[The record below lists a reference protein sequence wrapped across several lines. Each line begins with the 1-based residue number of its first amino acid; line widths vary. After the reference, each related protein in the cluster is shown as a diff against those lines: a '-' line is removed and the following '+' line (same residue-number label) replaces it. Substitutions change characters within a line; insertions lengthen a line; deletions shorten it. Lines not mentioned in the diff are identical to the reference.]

1 MNRLRTLL
9 LAGVSASLLAAGTES
24 SLADSTRYE
33 QKNLVS
39 DGTIPA
45 AHVDTHLV
53 NAWGIAFNP
62 TGFVWVNAAD
72 GGVSVLFDGAGN
84 PAPVGNPL
92 VVQIPSANN
101 VYDPLGNP
109 TGIVFSGSNNEFLV
123 APGAPARFIF
133 ASEQGI
139 ISAWAPAVDATHAI
153 FKLQTPGAVYKGLA
167 LTGNGSGN
175 FLYAADFLGGKI
187 DVFDNAFNPVDATGR
202 FVDPH
207 LPRNFSPFNIQAI
220 QGDLYVTYAFHEP
233 GDDEETPG
241 PGLGV
246 VNVFDAN
253 GQLIR
258 RVASRGK
265 LNAPW
270 GVALAP
276 ASFGRFANDLLV
288 GNFGDGA
295 INAYDAHNGTFKGQ
309 LRDPSGKPLK
319 IDGLWG
325 LAFGNGIAGQ
335 LTSTLYFTAGPDEES
350 HGLYGSITAV
360 AGPKGGKDDDD

>member
-1 MNRLRTLL
+1 
-9 LAGVSASLLAAGTES
+9 
-24 SLADSTRYE
+24 
-33 QKNLVS
+33 
-39 DGTIPA
+39 
-45 AHVDTHLV
+45 
-53 NAWGIAFNP
+53 
-62 TGFVWVNAAD
+62 
-72 GGVSVLFDGAGN
+72 
-84 PAPVGNPL
+84 
-92 VVQIPSANN
+92 
-101 VYDPLGNP
+101 
-109 TGIVFSGSNNEFLV
+109 
-123 APGAPARFIF
+123 
-133 ASEQGI
+133 
-139 ISAWAPAVDATHAI
+139 
-153 FKLQTPGAVYKGLA
+153 
-167 LTGNGSGN
+167 
-175 FLYAADFLGGKI
+175 
-187 DVFDNAFNPVDATGR
+187 
-202 FVDPH
+202 
-207 LPRNFSPFNIQAI
+207 
-220 QGDLYVTYAFHEP
+220 
-233 GDDEETPG
+233 
-241 PGLGV
+241 
-246 VNVFDAN
+246 VFDAN

-295 INAYDAHNGTFKGQ
+295 INAYDANNGTFKGQ